1 MCYGTSSSNCLNC
14 ASGYALYGNTC
25 KTLNPTQYYFRSPPN
40 NVSTGIQLKV
50 SNVDLTSPALTVTFF
65 LKVYGFIQNSPMD
78 YTILKFDSTNN
89 FILRFNPNSQ
99 SGSLSL
105 VYNTVTQ
112 YEYQVDAT
120 TTLGFKG
127 TYFGRWCPI
136 SISMYRSATSTLFP
150 NMHSMTIG
158 YQLLNTPVTPFAS
171 FAFTQ
176 FLISGSYIGL
186 ISDVNFYKTFM
197 INAWSIGKLYIL
209 PKLVIMI
216 ITIILNFFITPS
228 T

>member
-1 MCYGTSSSNCLNC
+1 
-14 ASGYALYGNTC
+14 
-25 KTLNPTQYYFRSPPN
+25 
-40 NVSTGIQLKV
+40 
-50 SNVDLTSPALTVTFF
+50 
-65 LKVYGFIQNSPMD
+65 
-78 YTILKFDSTNN
+78 
-89 FILRFNPNSQ
+89 
-99 SGSLSL
+99 
-105 VYNTVTQ
+105 VTQ

-158 YQLLNTPVTPFAS
+158 CQLLNTPVTPYAS